1 MNVIKI
7 INVIYVIII
16 MQKIFAYFVK
26 SIYVSLAQINVN
38 LVDILFAQK
47 IIVYLKIFYVK
58 IVKI

>member
-1 MNVIKI
+1 MASTIL
-7 INVIYVIII
+7 
-16 MQKIFAYFVK
+16 QKIFAYFVK

-47 IIVYLKIFYVK
+47 VIAYLKKFYVK